1 MRTWGVAILV
11 GIAAHG
17 GAAFAQETREF
28 CADRPGLD
36 TPPCTMAP
44 GKVQVELGL
53 GDWTREQDAE
63 SRTDTVNFGDAL
75 LRIGLT
81 DSMEAQLG
89 WTAFGHVRT
98 RDRVT
103 GAVETDSGIGD
114 MRVALRQNLRNPDG
128 SGFSIAVMPYA
139 SLPTGGDAI
148 GDGDWGAGLLVPISY
163 DLGHG
168 LTLQATPE
176 VDAAVDED
184 GDGRHLAYGSVAGL
198 GFEISDEL
206 SGSIEASLMRDED
219 PDGHAMQALAGLS
232 LGWQSGDDMQFDLGA
247 NLGLNHD
254 SPDAELYVGVV
265 RRF

>member
-1 MRTWGVAILV
+1 MRAWG
-11 GIAAHG
+11 AAMLLAMAAQG
-17 GAAFAQETREF
+17 GAAWAQDDREF

-53 GDWTREQDAE
+53 GDWTGEQDGE
-63 SRTDTVNFGDAL
+63 SRIYTVNVGDAL

-81 DSMEAQLG
+81 DSLEAQLG

-103 GAVETDSGIGD
+103 GAVETDNGIGD

-128 SGFSIAVMPYA
+128 SGFSIAVMPYV

-148 GDGDWGAGLLVPISY
+148 GDGDWGAGMLVPISY

-198 GFEISDEL
+198 GFDISDSL
-206 SGSIEASLMRDED
+206 SGSIEASLMRDDD
-219 PDGHAMQALAGLS
+219 PDGHATQALAGLS
-232 LGWQSGDDMQFDLGA
+232 LGWQAGDDMQFDAGA

-254 SPDAELYVGVV
+254 SPDAELYVGIV